1 MKQII
6 KNLKAKDVLLMFVC
20 VGLIALQV
28 FLELKLPN
36 YMIEITA
43 LLKTPGTKVSIIWEK
58 GGLMLLC
65 ALGNMFSAII
75 VSLFVARIAAGFSMR
90 LRANVFSK
98 IESFS
103 FEQIKKFST
112 ASLITRTT
120 NDVSQMQMVI
130 AMGMQAIIKAPIL
143 AVWAIIDM
151 SSTNWQCSIATA
163 VAVSILLIVISIII
177 TLALPRF
184 KKMQT
189 LTDNINR
196 VTRENLEGVRVVRA
210 YNAENFEKAK
220 FEKAN
225 EELTQNSLFASRV
238 MNILSPT
245 MSFVMQGLTLSIYLI
260 GAIIL
265 SKTAGMNKL
274 TVFSEIM
281 GFTQFAMYVISAFM
295 MLSMIFMILP
305 RATVSAKRISEVLNT
320 KTNIDNGG
328 FAGETSFTG
337 ELEFRNVSFKYPDA
351 EEDILSNV
359 SFKVHKGETVAFIGS
374 TGSGKSTLINL
385 IPRFYD
391 VSEGKIFIDGIN
403 VKDYNLETLRNKIGY
418 ISQRA
423 FMFSGTIKDN
433 LTLGDTKNLNPS
445 DKDLDEALSISCSS
459 NFVGKMPDK
468 KESFISQG
476 GTNLSGGQK
485 QRLSIA
491 RAIARKPE
499 FLIFD
504 DSFSALDY
512 KTDKKLRS
520 NLEKKLTNTTK
531 IIVAQ
536 RIGSIKDAN
545 LIVVL
550 NDGKV
555 SGMGSHTE
563 LLKTCEVYKEIALS
577 QFSKEEIENE
587 LQ

>member
-295 MLSMIFMILP
+295 MLSMIFMMLTIS
-305 RATVSAKRISEVLNT
+305 RASAERV
-320 KTNIDNGG
+320 
-328 FAGETSFTG
+328 A
-337 ELEFRNVSFKYPDA
+337 ELLQEEPELSSRPGAEKEIPDGSVCFRNVSFSYSKEQERPCLQ
-351 EEDILSNV
+351 DIKLEIPS
-359 SFKVHKGETVAFIGS
+359 GATVGILGG
-374 TGSGKSTLINL
+374 TGSGKSTLVQL
-385 IPRFYD
+385 IPRLYD
-391 VSEGKIFIDGIN
+391 ASRGQVLVGGKD
-403 VKDYNLETLRNKIGY
+403 VRDYDLESLRDAVAMVLQKNTL
-418 ISQRA
+418 
-423 FMFSGTIKDN
+423 FSGSIREN
-433 LTLGDTKNLNPS
+433 LRWGDP
-445 DKDLDEALSISCSS
+445 EATEEEMIHACRLAQADAFIRQ
-459 NFVGKMPDK
+459 FPDGYDTHI
-468 KESFISQG
+468 EQG
-476 GTNLSGGQK
+476 GVNVSGGQR
-485 QRLSIA
+485 QRLCIA
-491 RAIARKPE
+491 RALLKKPKI
-499 FLIFD
+499 LILD
-504 DSFSALDY
+504 DSTSAVDTA
-512 KTDKKLRS
+512 TDAQIRRAFR
-520 NLEKKLTNTTK
+520 EEIPHTTK
-531 IIVAQ
+531 FIIAQ
-536 RIGSIKDAN
+536 RISSVQDADIILVMDGGR
-545 LIVVL
+545 LIAR
-550 NDGKV
+550 
-555 SGMGSHTE
+555 GSHSQ
-563 LLKTCEVYKEIALS
+563 LLESCPIYREVYES
-577 QFSKEEIENE
+577 QQKGDGDHAA
-587 LQ
+587 